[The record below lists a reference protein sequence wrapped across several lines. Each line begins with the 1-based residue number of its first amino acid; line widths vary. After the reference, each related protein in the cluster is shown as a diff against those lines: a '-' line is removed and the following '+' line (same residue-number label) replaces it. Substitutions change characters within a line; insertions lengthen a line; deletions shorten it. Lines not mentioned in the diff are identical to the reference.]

1 MQMASMVLRTNSYKY
16 VSLFVFDTNSF
27 PSDTPYDATCQVLSA
42 CYCVLRISCTLCDFL
57 LELQLLAISYKKQSS
72 QLYNFWLSLKLF
84 LGGNKN
90 AKL

>member
-1 MQMASMVLRTNSYKY
+1 M
-16 VSLFVFDTNSF
+16 SLSVNVTNSF
-27 PSDTPYDATCQVLSA
+27 PSVTMSYDATCKVLSA
-42 CYCVLRISCTLCDFL
+42 CYCVTHISCTLCDFL
-57 LELQLLAISYKKQSS
+57 LELRFLAISYKKQSS